1 MYGTTCDSSLSPDP
15 TTATGINMWKSMKDL
30 SNSRCSSQYFPLFG
44 IVVPQQ
50 VAERGDLWPYSTR
63 CTEGRGA
70 RYKRIHRR
78 ITCERRP
85 AEEVW
90 RAVQNLKLSTHAF
103 KKQAYRSK
111 LSLQLTRTA
120 VAQEEAAHRENSR
133 SHIKTTGRNTLYRT
147 LPKWVQ
153 DELPEMGYLLDP
165 DVLPALVD
173 KAIGFFRSLTNSELQ
188 EEEIWGQ
195 RIAAIPR

>member
-1 MYGTTCDSSLSPDP
+1 
-15 TTATGINMWKSMKDL
+15 MWKAMKDL

-70 RYKRIHRR
+70 RYKRIRRR

-90 RAVQNLKLSTHAF
+90 RAVQNLKNGAHSF
-103 KKQAYRSK
+103 KKQAYRSR
-111 LSLQLTRTA
+111 LSTQLVRTA

-133 SHIKTTGRNTLYRT
+133 SHIRTTGRNTLNRT
-147 LPKWVQ
+147 LPKWLQ
-153 DELPEMGYLLDP
+153 DELPEMGYLLEV
-165 DVLPALVD
+165 DVLPTLID
-173 KAIGFFRSLTNSELQ
+173 KALGFFKSQTNSELQ
-188 EEEIWGQ
+188 GEAIWAE
-195 RIAAIPR
+195 RVAAIPR